1 MKLKPIKR
9 KELKKSVEVAPV
21 QEEPKKKEKK
31 PNKLPPDGY
40 TPMFPPVRFLV
51 REYSS
56 FKDPMKKVKD
66 YIEISVKRW
75 DDDEA
80 PACCFMTMYRESE
93 AYTGYLKGK
102 TVHFP
107 IEMFSEVIEKLND
120 ASDECEERHI
130 EY

>member
-1 MKLKPIKR
+1 MKLKPVKR
-9 KELKKSVEVAPV
+9 KELKKSVEV
-21 QEEPKKKEKK
+21 QETPKEPKGKK

-51 REYSS
+51 REYAS
-56 FKDPMKKVKD
+56 FKNPSKVVKD

-80 PACCFMTMYRESE
+80 PACCFMAMFRESE

-102 TVHFP
+102 TVYFP
-107 IEMFSEVIEKLND
+107 IEMFADVIEHLQD
-120 ASDECEERHI
+120 TDEECEKRKI

>member
-9 KELKKSVEVAPV
+9 KELKKSVEVQQTP
-21 QEEPKKKEKK
+21 EEPKKREKK
-31 PNKLPPDGY
+31 PNKLPLDGY
-40 TPMFPPVRFLV
+40 SPMFPPVRFLV
-51 REYSS
+51 REYPS
-56 FKDPMKKVKD
+56 FKDPTKVVKD
-66 YIEISVKRW
+66 YIEVSVKRW

-102 TVHFP
+102 SIHFP
-107 IEMFSEVIEKLND
+107 IEMFADVIEKLQD

>member
-9 KELKKSVEVAPV
+9 KELKKSVEVQQTP
-21 QEEPKKKEKK
+21 EEPKKREKK
-31 PNKLPPDGY
+31 PNKLPSDGY
-40 TPMFPPVRFLV
+40 NPMFPPVRFLV
-51 REYSS
+51 REYPS
-56 FKDPMKKVKD
+56 FKDPTKVVKD
-66 YIEISVKRW
+66 YIEVSVKRW

-102 TVHFP
+102 SIYFP
-107 IEMFSEVIEKLND
+107 IGMFTDVIEKLQD